1 MLKSLFLTAVL
12 FVASTLLMAKAT
24 FSSPLPQGNPFPEA
38 AETQS
43 LERGNTQSLEAADAN
58 PDVADSPKQTADDKR
73 VDLSNSPKKAPVVLA
88 PRSTYPQPP
97 HPYNNAAIKKF
108 DEELYGAGN

>member
-1 MLKSLFLTAVL
+1 MVKSLFLTAVL
-12 FVASTLLMAKAT
+12 FVASTLLMAEAT